1 MANSLIKNNIFGL
14 FIFIIAILLIIL
26 GVYAEWLWFES
37 LNYLSVFKTVLF
49 SKITLGAAVFISFF
63 IFLLLNFM
71 ILKRRADIVHQKIYL
86 VIIFI
91 VSLFAGLLS
100 TTYWFTVLRFLNY
113 VNFGFVDPIF
123 RNDIGFYIFVLPFY
137 NFVLGIFIL

>member
-123 RNDIGFYIFVLPFY
+123 RNDIDFRF
-137 NFVLGIFIL
+137 